1 MKIPT
6 LFKEYIWLIETIYE
20 AGKITFAEINEK
32 WVRTEESG
40 GVEFARTTFN
50 RHRDAILDMFGVII
64 ECDRKDG
71 YRYYIYN
78 KEVLR
83 EDSIANWLFSTLSV
97 SNMLDEN
104 VGIQNRIL
112 LEAIPSGEACL
123 KTILKAMRENRRAM
137 ITYRR
142 YGAASANSFSVAPY
156 CVKLFKRRW
165 YVLVRFDRPTN
176 RENGNG
182 DKEALSILSLDRI
195 ENIELQQEKF
205 TVNPAF
211 DATTFFDE
219 CFGIVVGDGTKPTR
233 IVLRAYGLEPHYL
246 RDLPLH
252 HSQRVIYTSD
262 EFTDFE
268 LFLRP
273 TSDFKA
279 HLMSR
284 GEWIQVISPEWL
296 ALDLQNWLQAAMNRY
311 KSIGAQ
317 EKNEEK

>member
-20 AGKITFAEINEK
+20 AGKISFAEINEK
-32 WVRTEESG
+32 WCRTEESG

-78 KEVLR
+78 KEVLND
-83 EDSIANWLFSTLSV
+83 DSVANWLFSTLSV
-97 SNMLDEN
+97 GNMLDEN
-104 VGIQNRIL
+104 VGVQDRIL
-112 LEAIPSGEACL
+112 LESIPSGNTYL
-123 KTILKAMRENRRAM
+123 KSIIKAMRESRRVM

-165 YVLVRFDRPTN
+165 YVLVRFERSSYRD
-176 RENGNG
+176 NGNG

-195 ENIELQQEKF
+195 ENIELQQDKF
-205 TVNPAF
+205 TINPEF
-211 DATTFFDE
+211 DSAVFFNE
-219 CFGIVVGDGTKPTR
+219 CFGIVVGDGTKPER
-233 IVLRAYGLEPHYL
+233 IILRAYGLEPHYL
-246 RDLPLH
+246 RDLPIH
-252 HSQRVIYTSD
+252 HSQREIRSTDDY
-262 EFTDFE
+262 TDFE
-268 LFLRP
+268 LYMRP

-279 HLMSR
+279 NLMSR
-284 GEWIQVISPEWL
+284 GEWLQVISPEWL
-296 ALDLQNWLQAAMNRY
+296 AEDIQNWLQSAINRY
-311 KSIGAQ
+311 KTGAKQ
-317 EKNEEK
+317 KSDEK

>member
-32 WVRTEESG
+32 WCRTEESG

-78 KEVLR
+78 KEVLN
-83 EDSIANWLFSTLSV
+83 DDCVANWLFSTLSV
-97 SNMLDEN
+97 GNMLDEN
-104 VGIQNRIL
+104 VGVQDRIL
-112 LEAIPSGEACL
+112 LESIPSGNTYL
-123 KTILKAMRENRRAM
+123 KSIIKAMRESRRVM

-165 YVLVRFDRPTN
+165 YVLVRFDRPSY
-176 RENGNG
+176 RGNGNG

-195 ENIELQQEKF
+195 ENIELQKDKF
-205 TVNPAF
+205 TINPEF
-211 DATTFFDE
+211 DPAEFFNE
-219 CFGIVVGDGTKPTR
+219 CFGIVVGDGTKPER
-233 IVLRAYGLEPHYL
+233 IMLRAYGLEPHYL
-246 RDLPLH
+246 RDLPIH
-252 HSQRVIYTSD
+252 HSQREIRSTD
-262 EFTDFE
+262 EYTDFE
-268 LFLRP
+268 LYMRP

-279 HLMSR
+279 NLMSR
-284 GEWIQVISPEWL
+284 GEWLQVISPEWL
-296 ALDLQNWLQAAMNRY
+296 AEDMQNWLQAAINRY
-311 KSIGAQ
+311 KTGVQQ
-317 EKNEEK
+317 EKNDEK

>member
-6 LFKEYIWLIETIYE
+6 LFKEYIWLIETIHQ

-32 WVRTEESG
+32 WCRTEESG

-97 SNMLDEN
+97 GNMLDEN
-104 VGIQNRIL
+104 VGLQDRIL
-112 LEAIPSGEACL
+112 LESIPSSDAYL
-123 KTILKAMRENRRAM
+123 KMIFKAMRESRRM
-137 ITYRR
+137 MVTYRR

-165 YVLVRFDRPTN
+165 YVLVRFDRPSYRN
-176 RENGNG
+176 NGNG
-182 DKEALSILSLDRI
+182 DKEALSVLSLDRI
-195 ENIELQQEKF
+195 ETIELLQEKF
-205 TVNPAF
+205 TINPDF
-211 DATTFFDE
+211 DAKTFFGE
-219 CFGIVVGDGTKPTR
+219 CFGIVVGDGTKAER
-233 IVLRAYGLEPHYL
+233 IVIRAYGLEPHYL

-252 HSQRVIYTSD
+252 HSQREIVTTD
-262 EFTDFE
+262 EYTDFE
-268 LFLRP
+268 LYMRP

-279 HLMSR
+279 NLMSR
-284 GEWIQVISPEWL
+284 GEWLQVVSPEWL
-296 ALDLQNWLQAAMNRY
+296 AEDIQQWLQAAINRY
-311 KSIGAQ
+311 RTAGKQ
-317 EKNEEK
+317 EISDEK